1 MSGNAKLK
9 KINSRIIGTIFALTL
24 LIPSNIGI
32 DFYGINFE
40 DLPLIFVFFYLL
52 FEKVSKFEIKKFD
65 RVFFIF
71 IFFFVLYTSFLV
83 EEIKIFNQTN
93 LRFYFYFTLSYLCVD
108 YFKKNNNKVLEF
120 FEPLSIVMIANF
132 VLILFQISLPGTIDG
147 WISNNTNSTNI
158 FVSGRLGGFQGGGP
172 NVIGI
177 FCAIYSLICIY
188 KLFTADDSKK
198 YLIENKT
205 NTLLLILSLINLLF
219 TFSRGSFLALAVG
232 IFSLLLFTGKYSRS
246 FKYKIV
252 ITATLFG
259 IIAMYMFPSIF
270 LKESNRTFLNSLGLQ
285 NTELFTGVGGGNYIK
300 SVYKDYL
307 ITLEED
313 VLNDQFNISYSDS
326 DYKLKSD
333 ESVTSSSTPVEGY
346 LKLKFDY
353 RDNFL
358 PRSIISFFYSDDGD
372 EWKQLGSNHTN
383 GLIIDL
389 IENDSYFEVGGW
401 GDGQSP
407 GGQQLSGFLNKVVIQ
422 TDEYKREFTFSKSNR
437 DKDYYLLTPELRN
450 EYENSV
456 DYRNNSIRLDRPRDY
471 WVALPNEVNLSR
483 KDFEIVVF
491 LNLDSVPK
499 GHETLFSQSSI
510 FRLNEEFNDQSWKW
524 SIIDG
529 RMYFFWIEEVI
540 SGYANFVG
548 GQSLRSGKLI
558 STDGNFD
565 SIISNFSLSQYD
577 EITTSH
583 NGFLTMAVEY
593 GLLIILLILFF
604 IIYLIIRNY
613 NKENE
618 IEVAL
623 LFMLLTQNITNDL
636 IYAPDVAIYFW
647 IIPFYFLANI
657 LED

>member
-1 MSGNAKLK
+1 
-9 KINSRIIGTIFALTL
+9 
-24 LIPSNIGI
+24 
-32 DFYGINFE
+32 
-40 DLPLIFVFFYLL
+40 
-52 FEKVSKFEIKKFD
+52 
-65 RVFFIF
+65 
-71 IFFFVLYTSFLV
+71 
-83 EEIKIFNQTN
+83 
-93 LRFYFYFTLSYLCVD
+93 
-108 YFKKNNNKVLEF
+108 
-120 FEPLSIVMIANF
+120 
-132 VLILFQISLPGTIDG
+132 
-147 WISNNTNSTNI
+147 
-158 FVSGRLGGFQGGGP
+158 
-172 NVIGI
+172 
-177 FCAIYSLICIY
+177 
-188 KLFTADDSKK
+188 
-198 YLIENKT
+198 
-205 NTLLLILSLINLLF
+205 
-219 TFSRGSFLALAVG
+219 
-232 IFSLLLFTGKYSRS
+232 
-246 FKYKIV
+246 
-252 ITATLFG
+252 
-259 IIAMYMFPSIF
+259 MFPSIF

-313 VLNDQFNISYSDS
+313 VLNDQFNISYTDS
-326 DYKLKSD
+326 DYKLKSN

-407 GGQQLSGFLNKVVIQ
+407 GGQHLSGFLNKVVIQ
-422 TDEYKREFTFSKSNR
+422 TDDYKREFTFSKSNR

-471 WVALPNEVNLSR
+471 WVALPNEVNLSG

-510 FRLNEEFNDQSWKW
+510 FRLNEELNDQSWKW

-540 SGYANFVG
+540 SGYANIVG

-604 IIYLIIRNY
+604 IIFLIIRNY
-613 NKENE
+613 KKENE

-623 LFMLLTQNITNDL
+623 LFMLLTQNLTNDL